1 MTTWQTATFKQLS
14 SIQLYHILALREE
27 VFVVEQRC
35 PYQDADG
42 QDFKALHLMA
52 YQEQQL
58 LAYARIFAPKQGEA
72 SIGRVVTKVSGRG
85 QGLGQQLMQRAI
97 DYCQQHWPEASIKIS
112 AQRYLE
118 KFYQQLGFEICSE
131 PYLEDDIPHIA
142 MRITVSG

>member
-1 MTTWQTATFKQLS
+1 MTTWQSATFEQLS
-14 SIQLYHILALREE
+14 TTQLYQILALREE
-27 VFVVEQRC
+27 VFIVEQRC

-52 YQEQQL
+52 YQDQQL
-58 LAYARIFAPKQGEA
+58 LAYARIFAPEQNQAK
-72 SIGRVVTKVSGRG
+72 IGRVVTKVTGRG

-97 DYCQQHWPEASIKIS
+97 AYCQQHWPEANIMIS
-112 AQRYLE
+112 AQCYLE

-142 MRITVSG
+142 MQITATD

>member
-1 MTTWQTATFKQLS
+1 MTTWQSATFEQLS
-14 SIQLYHILALREE
+14 TTQLYQILALREE
-27 VFVVEQRC
+27 VFIVEQRC

-52 YQEQQL
+52 YQDQQL
-58 LAYARIFAPKQGEA
+58 LAYARIFAPEQNQAK
-72 SIGRVVTKVSGRG
+72 IGRVVTKGSGRG

-97 DYCQQHWPEASIKIS
+97 AHCQQHWPKATIMIS

-118 KFYQQLGFEICSE
+118 KFYQELGFEICSE

-142 MRITVSG
+142 MRITAID

>member
-1 MTTWQTATFKQLS
+1 MTTWQWATFEQLS
-14 SIQLYHILALREE
+14 TTQLYQILALREE

-42 QDFKALHLMA
+42 QDFAALHLMA
-52 YQEQQL
+52 WQEQQL
-58 LAYARIFAPKQGEA
+58 LAYARIFAPEQGHA
-72 SIGRVVTKVSGRG
+72 RIGRVVTKASGRG

-97 DYCQQHWPEASIKIS
+97 AYCQQHWPEASIIIS

-118 KFYQQLGFEICSE
+118 QFYQQLGFEICSE

-142 MRITVSG
+142 MQIKAIG